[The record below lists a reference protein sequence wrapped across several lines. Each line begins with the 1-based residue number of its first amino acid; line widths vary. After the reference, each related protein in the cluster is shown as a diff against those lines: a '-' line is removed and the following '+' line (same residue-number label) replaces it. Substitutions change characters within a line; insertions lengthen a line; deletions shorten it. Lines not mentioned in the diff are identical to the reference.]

1 MKTLSIDVETYSG
14 TSLPDCG
21 VYKYVEDE
29 DFDILIFG
37 YSVDEGPVQVV
48 DLLCGEEIPQDVFDA
63 IWDPSVEKVAWN
75 CNFERTTIA
84 KKFGRYCPPEQ
95 WFDPMIMSACCG
107 LPSSLDAA
115 GEALGIDPDKAKMKV
130 GKQLIRE
137 FSMPCKP
144 TKKNGGKTR
153 MFPEDDPENWALY
166 KAYNGRDVEAEMEIS
181 RRLRRWRPSQSEH
194 KLWCL
199 DQQINDRGMRV
210 DVQLAVW

>member
-181 RRLRRWRPSQSEH
+181 RRLRRWRRLPM
-194 KLWCL
+194 
-199 DQQINDRGMRV
+199 I
-210 DVQLAVW
+210 